1 MNTRK
6 ASIPKQLYWRLREWF
21 LGRERRS
28 AAARPWQHP
37 AVRYHC
43 DWVLDVGANTGQYR
57 ATLRRQGYT
66 GDILSFEPLS
76 DAHARLCV
84 KATED
89 PRWEI
94 YPRCALGRAAGE
106 TSIHIAGNSVS
117 SSLLP
122 MLELHASA
130 APDSI
135 YIGSELTPVKTL
147 DAALAGRA
155 IAQRRVYLK
164 IDTQGFEAEVLAGAR
179 ATLSAVQALELEV
192 SLRPLYAD
200 QPTWQ
205 DLSDVLR
212 DAGFVLT
219 EIHNAFS
226 DPRSGELLQI
236 DACFAR
242 PRFKPTEG

>member
-1 MNTRK
+1 M
-6 ASIPKQLYWRLREWF
+6 
-21 LGRERRS
+21 
-28 AAARPWQHP
+28 
-37 AVRYHC
+37 
-43 DWVLDVGANTGQYR
+43 
-57 ATLRRQGYT
+57 LRRRGYT

-76 DAHARLCV
+76 EAHAHLCI

-94 YPRCALGRAAGE
+94 HPRCALGRAEGE
-106 TSIHIAGNSVS
+106 TTIHIAGNSVS

-122 MLELHASA
+122 MLELHAGA
-130 APDSI
+130 APDSV
-135 YIGSELTPVKTL
+135 YVGSESTPVMTL
-147 DAALAGRA
+147 DTALAGRA
-155 IAQRRVYLK
+155 LAQRRLYLK
-164 IDTQGFEAEVLAGAR
+164 IDTQGFEAEVLAGAQ
-179 ATLSAVQALELEV
+179 ATLSDVQALELEV
-192 SLRPLYAD
+192 SLRPLYAG

-219 EIHNAFS
+219 EIHNVFS

-242 PRFKPTEG
+242 PGFKSKG

>member
-1 MNTRK
+1 MNGNISAKR
-6 ASIPKQLYWRLREWF
+6 LYWRLREWF
-21 LGRERRS
+21 RGREQRR

-37 AVRYHC
+37 AVRYRC

-57 ATLRRQGYT
+57 ATLRRHGYT

-76 DAHARLCV
+76 EAHAALVR
-84 KATED
+84 KATDD

-94 YPRCALGRAAGE
+94 YPRCALGRTEGE

-122 MLELHASA
+122 MLELHADA
-130 APDSI
+130 APDSV
-135 YIGSELTPVKTL
+135 YVGSEMTRVQTL

-155 IAQRRVYLK
+155 MAQQRLYLK
-164 IDTQGFEAEVLAGAR
+164 IDTQGFEAEVLAGAPK
-179 ATLSAVQALELEV
+179 TLGAVQALELEV
-192 SLRPLYAD
+192 SLRPLYAG

-205 DLSDVLR
+205 DLSDMLR

-219 EIHNAFS
+219 EVHNAFS
-226 DPRSGELLQI
+226 DPRSGELLQM

-242 PRFKPTEG
+242 PGL